1 MSKELDEHDEVKVLV
16 VNCIKQ
22 IESLDVKKNEIETKI
37 KHARQDLATMD
48 LAVANIKKMAST
60 LKRHIDETE
69 EDLKSDSLD
78 LYDAPL
84 GIPKGMSIRDY

>member
-1 MSKELDEHDEVKVLV
+1 MSKKLDEHDEVKVLV

-22 IESLDVKKNEIETKI
+22 IESLDIKKNEIENKI

>member
-1 MSKELDEHDEVKVLV
+1 MSKKLDEHDDVKVLV

-22 IESLDVKKNEIETKI
+22 IESLDVKKNEIENKI

-48 LAVANIKKMAST
+48 LAVGNIKKMAST

-84 GIPKGMSIRDY
+84 GIPKGMSIRNY